1 MTQYEPYDPF
11 SKPGSSTPTPPP
23 APQPARWPAP
33 EPPTAP
39 AVATAPVKPIR
50 TRGRTGTGMLLGV
63 SLLSAVLASGGTALA
78 VNALIGS
85 EPAATPAASSSPAQ
99 ATSTGSTPST
109 TVQTVDLTD
118 VIAAAQKSVVT
129 ITADGVSGNDFSPFG
144 APTGGIGSGV
154 IITANG
160 YILTNRHVVEGAQ
173 TLSVQLENGK
183 TYPAQLIE
191 QSDTKDLAL
200 VKIDATGLTPA
211 RIGDSTAIQVGQ
223 TAIAIGSP
231 LGTYTETV
239 TKGIISGLGRTITV
253 RDEIT
258 GRPVTMDDLIQTD
271 AAINP
276 GNSGGPLMDATG
288 QVVGINTAVASSAQG
303 LGFAIPIKD
312 AADLIAKATS
322 GSGI

>member
-1 MTQYEPYDPF
+1 MTYHPYDPF
-11 SKPGSSTPTPPP
+11 GPQDTSSPTPPP
-23 APQPARWPAP
+23 APEPARWQSP
-33 EPPTAP
+33 EPPAAP
-39 AVATAPVKPIR
+39 AVATAPVKQAR
-50 TRGRTGTGMLLGV
+50 TRRRTGTGTILGV

-78 VNALIGS
+78 VSSLVPR
-85 EPAATPAASSSPAQ
+85 PASTPAAVSPPAQ
-99 ATSTGSTPST
+99 ATSTGSTSNT

-129 ITADGVSGNDFSPFG
+129 ITADGISGNDFSPFG

-173 TLSVQLENGK
+173 TLSVQLQDGK
-183 TYPAQLIE
+183 SYKAQLIE

-200 VKIDATGLTPA
+200 IKIDATGLTPA
-211 RIGDSTAIQVGQ
+211 RIGDSDRIQVGQ

-239 TKGIISGLGRTITV
+239 TKGIISGLGRRITV

-258 GRPVTMDDLIQTD
+258 GKPVTMDDLIQTD

-288 QVVGINTAVASSAQG
+288 QVVGINTAVAAQAQG

>member
-1 MTQYEPYDPF
+1 MTYRYEPYDPLAT
-11 SKPGSSTPTPPP
+11 PGASGPTPPP
-23 APQPARWPAP
+23 APEPGRWQAP
-33 EPPTAP
+33 EPPAAP
-39 AVATAPVKPIR
+39 KVPTTPVKPGGNGR
-50 TRGRTGTGMLLGV
+50 RTGVGAILGV
-63 SLLSAVLASGGTALA
+63 SLLSAVLAAGGTTLA
-78 VNALIGS
+78 VTSLVKS
-85 EPAATPAASSSPAQ
+85 PAATPPAATTPAQ
-99 ATSTGSTPST
+99 AASTGGST
-109 TVQTVDLTD
+109 TVQNVDLTD

-154 IITANG
+154 IITPNG

-173 TLSVQLENGK
+173 TLSVQLQDGK

-191 QSDTKDLAL
+191 QSQTKDLAL
-200 VKIDATGLTPA
+200 VKIDATGLSA
-211 RIGDSTAIQVGQ
+211 AKIGDSSTIQVGQ

-253 RDEIT
+253 RDELS
-258 GRPVTMDDLIQTD
+258 GKPVTMTDLIQTD

-288 QVVGINTAVASSAQG
+288 AVVGINTAVAAQAEG